1 MEIFCSNKQLIK
13 NIFFVNT
20 FQNVFVNRMVKISLH
35 VLKYQV
41 YIPII
46 FGNED
51 LMKLNY
57 VSVRDFFE
65 NGNLS
70 EGSLSISRMLE
81 GFEYLF

>member
-1 MEIFCSNKQLIK
+1 
-13 NIFFVNT
+13 
-20 FQNVFVNRMVKISLH
+20 MVKICLH

-46 FGNED
+46 FCNED

-57 VSVRDFFE
+57 VSVTDFFE
-65 NGNLS
+65 DGNLS